1 MQKISTALVLAIGV
15 GLLCCQGAG
24 AVPADAS
31 AIENAAA
38 ANSTVEH
45 TQFFMARTR
54 HGFVKCYREFIIG
67 PYGCHHWYYW

>member
-1 MQKISTALVLAIGV
+1 MQKISAALVLATGV

-38 ANSTVEH
+38 ATRLWSIP
-45 TQFFMARTR
+45 QFFIGRTR